1 MPLPRVGLFLM
12 ISMISMVLPKT
23 HQQSGL
29 RAHRATPAPT
39 ESGPPCAHRVGY
51 GNIPHQWQLRDSL
64 RNFSTTR
71 IYIHLYIYVLIL
83 IGPERRREA
92 RPHSRPLSM
101 FSCPSN
107 TETVWWTHLSDSLRS
122 SDTGLFY
129 ESTKQTQDC
138 FRVAPN
144 KHLTVLET
152 HLLDSLRSSQ
162 KGCSRSENHATRP
175 NSHRL

>member
-64 RNFSTTR
+64 RDFSKKR

-92 RPHSRPLSM
+92 RPQSRPLSM

-162 KGCSRSENHATRP
+162 KGCSGN
-175 NSHRL
+175 